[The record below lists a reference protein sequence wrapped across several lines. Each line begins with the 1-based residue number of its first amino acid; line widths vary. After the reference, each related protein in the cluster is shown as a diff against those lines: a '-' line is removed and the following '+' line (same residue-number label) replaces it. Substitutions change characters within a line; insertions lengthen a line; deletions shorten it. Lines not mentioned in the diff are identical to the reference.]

1 MITASASQRFP
12 YGPTARGVAVV
23 LVALAVVGCKSGS
36 SWTAKPSWWTFGGTG
51 DDPAALASAPTTPTD
66 VTKPSAAAKPY
77 PTTTT
82 PEGYVVE
89 NAQRA
94 GQSQV
99 ATASPQPQPPA
110 EPAAVTYGTKPPAP
124 VEPPAAAAS
133 PQIAA
138 SSGATG
144 GLSSITP
151 QVGPYGSVPGA
162 VAPADQSLPSS
173 SGGFAAAAP
182 AAMPAAAGAAFGA
195 GLQPEGAATR
205 VADARGAE
213 SWGTSAASP
222 PPAAGDS
229 RYGGTGSRFAGGA
242 VAAPE
247 AAASFA
253 APPIEPPPAAPAA
266 MPAIGPT
273 ATPSS
278 LAPPTPTRR
287 PDPGYRPG
295 GTSSY
300 RPSRTILAGE
310 TGSEP
315 GGIQPVSFEA
325 AAVPATAAPSAL
337 Q

>member
-1 MITASASQRFP
+1 MITASASQRTLF
-12 YGPTARGVAVV
+12 GPIARGAAIV

-36 SWTAKPSWWTFGGTG
+36 SWTAKPSWWTFGGSG
-51 DDPAALASAPTTPTD
+51 EDPAKLASAPPAPTD

-99 ATASPQPQPPA
+99 AAAAPQQ
-110 EPAAVTYGTKPPAP
+110 PAAESAVVTYGTKPPAA
-124 VEPPAAAAS
+124 VAPPAS
-133 PQIAA
+133 TTPQVAA
-138 SSGATG
+138 SSGSAG

-151 QVGPYGSVPGA
+151 QVGPYGGVPGTA
-162 VAPADQSLPSS
+162 APADQSLPSAG
-173 SGGFAAAAP
+173 GGFASAAP
-182 AAMPAAAGAAFGA
+182 AAMPAATGAAFGA
-195 GLQPEGAATR
+195 SLQPDAPATR
-205 VADARGAE
+205 VADARGSE
-213 SWGTSAASP
+213 SWGTPAAVP
-222 PPAAGDS
+222 PPSTAGDS
-229 RYGGTGSRFAGGA
+229 RYGSTGSRFSGGTA
-242 VAAPE
+242 AAAP
-247 AAASFA
+247 AAAAPFA
-253 APPIEPPPAAPAA
+253 APFTAPPVEPPPAAPAA

-300 RPSRTILAGE
+300 RPSRTILAGD
-310 TGSEP
+310 TGGEP

-325 AAVPATAAPSAL
+325 AAAADPAAP
-337 Q
+337 